1 MFRVQGLRSWGP
13 GALAWE
19 CTLKAIYSC
28 WFCNVLHLIGGSVS
42 RCQKASSGSWF

>member
-19 CTLKAIYSC
+19 CTFKAIYIVVG
-28 WFCNVLHLIGGSVS
+28 FCNVPH
-42 RCQKASSGSWF
+42 